1 MTMGAESSVSEDRH
15 EAERLFAAAQDFVP
29 RIRELASRMRAN
41 RRLDDQLIEEMERVG
56 LFSVLVPK
64 RWGGSGLGPHEA
76 IQISE
81 IIGAADCSTGWV
93 VSFYILHNWFLCRFP
108 LDVQEELYRGRNS
121 VRAPAVFGPPGKAVR
136 VPGGYRISGRWGY
149 GTGAWHASHA
159 LVPALVDQAM
169 HWFIVPRGDI
179 EYIDDWHMEAMS
191 ATGSITLAAEDIF
204 VADGWHCDIN
214 VLTRAS
220 GYPAEDVHPEF
231 VYRLPFTALLMVSL
245 SPCLGALDRAVEL
258 AREKLA
264 ISRPLGTARIE
275 RPASRVRWAE
285 VYEQARVLRL
295 VRDGV
300 TDEVIRSVLAG
311 EKPCPETEAR
321 AQLHLVYFVHG
332 IKDALRRLIDGLG
345 SSTYRSDDPIFR
357 ITQDVSVLAT
367 HAQGPDYDVVMDR
380 HARNLLGLGEELGD
394 PKTRLT

>member
-1 MTMGAESSVSEDRH
+1 MDMEASARGFEGMN
-15 EAERLFAAAQDFVP
+15 EAERLYAAAEEFVP
-29 RIRELASRMRAN
+29 RIGELAPDMRSR
-41 RRLDDQLIEEMERVG
+41 RRLDDGLIEDMERAG
-56 LFSVLVPK
+56 LFSVLVPR

-76 IQISE
+76 IRVSE

-93 VSFYILHNWFLCRFP
+93 CSFYILHNWFLCKFP
-108 LDVQEELYRGRNS
+108 LAVQEALYDGRNS
-121 VRAPAVFGPPGKAVR
+121 VRAPAVFGPPGKAER
-136 VPGGYRISGRWGY
+136 TAGGFRITGRWGY

-159 LVPALVDQAM
+159 LVPAMVDQAM
-169 HWFIVPRGDI
+169 HWFIVAREDI

-191 ATGSITLAAEDIF
+191 ATGSITLTADDLF
-204 VADGWHCDIN
+204 VPDGWHCDIN
-214 VLTRAS
+214 VLTGAT
-220 GYPAEDVHPEF
+220 GYPGDGLHDELA
-231 VYRLPFTALLMVSL
+231 YRLPFTALLMVSL

-258 AREKLA
+258 ARQKLP
-264 ISRPLGTARIE
+264 SSKPLGVARIE

-285 VYEQARVLRL
+285 VYERARVLRL

-311 EKPCPETEAR
+311 EEASPEAEAR

-332 IKDALRRLIDGLG
+332 IKDALRHLIDGLG
-345 SSTYRSDDPIFR
+345 SSTYRIDDPIFR

-380 HARNLLGLGEELGD
+380 HARNLLGLGAEEGD